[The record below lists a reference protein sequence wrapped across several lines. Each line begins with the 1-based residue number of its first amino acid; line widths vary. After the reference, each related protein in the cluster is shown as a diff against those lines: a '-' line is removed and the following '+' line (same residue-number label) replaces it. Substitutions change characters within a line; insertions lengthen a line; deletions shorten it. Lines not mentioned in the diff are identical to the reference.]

1 MTSRLRDRCGSL
13 LVAATVPLL
22 LLTGCAVPSP
32 SDAAGTQPTFTVAA
46 PSSPAAKDQS
56 TPPVPVPS
64 TLPEESGEPA
74 QPAASEPVKAEPAP
88 QGASSSKPAEPAEP
102 QPRVFS
108 RSLPQTLSMPA
119 HGVQSGLLYLGLQ
132 PDGSLEVP
140 PGHPGAPA
148 SWYRNSPTPGEPG
161 PSIFLGHVNASD
173 GGPGVFAWIK
183 QLNPGDTIE
192 ISREDGTVAV
202 FAVERGEQYSKHA
215 FPTQAVYG
223 NTEGPELRL
232 ITCDGYDPATGT
244 FNDNYVVY
252 AKLAA

>member
-13 LVAATVPLL
+13 LAAATVPLL
-22 LLTGCAVPSP
+22 LLTGCAPPSS
-32 SDAAGTQPTFTVAA
+32 SDAVGAQPTFTVAA
-46 PSSPAAKDQS
+46 PSSLPAEGTTTAPG
-56 TPPVPVPS
+56 PPPTNS
-64 TLPEESGEPA
+64 E
-74 QPAASEPVKAEPAP
+74 ASAEPAP
-88 QGASSSKPAEPAEP
+88 ASPAASGAPAENASPAPAPAPVDATP
-102 QPRVFS
+102 QVFG
-108 RSLPQTLSMPA
+108 RSLPVSLSMPT
-119 HGVQSGLLYLGLQ
+119 HGVKSGLLYLGLQ
-132 PDGSLEVP
+132 PNGSLEVP

-148 SWYRNSPTPGEPG
+148 SWYRNSPTPGETG

-192 ISREDGTVAV
+192 IAREDGTVAT
-202 FAVERGEQYSKHA
+202 FAVERGEQYSKDA

-252 AKLAA
+252 AKLLP